1 MYITNFLPMT
11 SFFQYSTKQF
21 LDIDWSDDVVAIRWE
36 TAALKD
42 GQKKKTKCLTIP
54 YYYNIFLISMKSK
67 KEILNCKSHTATAQN
82 LKSLVWGYPFEK
94 KKHNSENKLMQGIFL
109 RGT

>member
-21 LDIDWSDDVVAIRWE
+21 LDADWSDDVVAIRWG

-42 GQKKKTKCLTIP
+42 GQKIKTKCLKIP
-54 YYYNIFLISMKSK
+54 YYYNIFLISMKPK

-82 LKSLVWGYPFEK
+82 LKSLVWGCTFEEK
-94 KKHNSENKLMQGIFL
+94 NLI
-109 RGT
+109 